1 MKTIILSLMSF
12 FIFAGCSVKYDS
24 VALNANNTIEVTK
37 TDPKT
42 VQNIELL
49 SQMIQNLSPQI
60 TKEEARDV
68 ANKSIYYAMYLANS
82 YNLVAPPSFQ
92 NFLVNQNQRERG
104 LCHHWVSDIVSY
116 LKTEEYPTLGIYE
129 VVANQGSY
137 FHEHHAISIT
147 AKGRPFDEGILLDA
161 WRNSGTMFFSY
172 VTKDMDYKWKER
184 RRVR

>member
-1 MKTIILSLMSF
+1 MKIIILSLISF
-12 FIFAGCSVKYDS
+12 FIFTGCSVKYDI
-24 VALNANNTIEVTK
+24 VALDTNNNIEVKK

-42 VQNIELL
+42 IQNIEQL

-60 TKEEARDV
+60 TKQEANDV

-82 YNLVAPPSFQ
+82 YDLVAPPSFQ

-104 LCHHWVSDIVSY
+104 LCHHWVSDILTY
-116 LKTEEYPTLGIYE
+116 LKTQDYPTLGIYE

-137 FHEHHAISIT
+137 FYEHHAISIT
-147 AKGRPFDEGILLDA
+147 AKGRPFDEGIVLDA
-161 WRNSGTMFFSY
+161 WRNSGKMFFSY
-172 VTKDMDYKWKER
+172 IKDDMDYKWVER